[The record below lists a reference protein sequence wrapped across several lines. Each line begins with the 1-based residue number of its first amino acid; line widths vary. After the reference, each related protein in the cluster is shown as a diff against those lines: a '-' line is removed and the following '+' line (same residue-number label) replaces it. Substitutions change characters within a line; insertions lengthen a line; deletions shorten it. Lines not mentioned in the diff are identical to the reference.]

1 MWSLSDEA
9 LLAGMGSGDPEAAA
23 AFVRRYQSRVY
34 GLAITILGDCT
45 SAEEAAQETFLKVW
59 RNAGAYDARR
69 GHVSTWIL
77 SIARNTAVDV
87 ARLKRADPLDP
98 EALIALVERD
108 DQHDSEGPLDARL
121 ELHRLKGAIRV
132 LPTEQKVALMHAA
145 FLGRTAREI
154 SELEHVPIGTV
165 KTRIRAALH
174 KLRSAL
180 EVSDDA

>member
-23 AFVRRYQSRVY
+23 AFVRRYQSRIY
-34 GLAITILGDCT
+34 GLAFTILGDRA

-59 RNAGAYDARR
+59 RHAEAYDPRR

-98 EALIALVERD
+98 QALIALAERGEP
-108 DQHDSEGPLDARL
+108 QDSNDPVDARL
-121 ELHRLKGAIRV
+121 DLHRLKGALLE
-132 LPTEQKVALMHAA
+132 LPSEQRVALMHAV
-145 FLGRTAREI
+145 FFGRTAREI
-154 SELEHVPIGTV
+154 SESERIPIGTV
-165 KTRIRAALH
+165 KTRIRTALH

-180 EVSDDA
+180 EVNDDV

>member
-23 AFVRRYQSRVY
+23 AFVRRFQSRIY
-34 GLAITILGDCT
+34 GLAFTILGDRAA
-45 SAEEAAQETFLKVW
+45 AEEAAQEALLKVW
-59 RNAGAYDARR
+59 RHAGAYDARR

-77 SIARNTAVDV
+77 VIARNTALDV

-98 EALIALVERD
+98 HALIAIAEGG
-108 DQHDSEGPLDARL
+108 QHDSTDPLDTRL
-121 ELHRLKGAIRV
+121 ELHRLKGAIRD

-145 FLGRTAREI
+145 FMGRTAREI
-154 SELEHVPIGTV
+154 SEFENVPIGTV
-165 KTRIRAALH
+165 KTRIRTALH

-180 EVSDDA
+180 EVNDDV